1 MKFKIPVSG
10 ELIPSDLKIRYNGLV
25 QKPLIFAY
33 VITTS
38 LGLIILKLGTRTG
51 LPVSFVDNKVSLN
64 LNLMTITG
72 ILFYGISFMTYI
84 YLISKY
90 DLGYIIPLVAAF
102 VYILIFV
109 ASFFIFK
116 EVFTATKIIGIG
128 LIMAGLVFLNFKK

>member
-1 MKFKIPVSG
+1 M
-10 ELIPSDLKIRYNGLV
+10 